1 MKGMFYD
8 QELQKQFDQD
18 GYVIIDLLQTEQVEH
33 LIKQYFDLES
43 TRGGNRKE
51 YDIQFDEDKDR
62 EITYEFTFIDSNVDY
77 KKTVFQKVVEEFQP
91 LIDKVLVNYK
101 PIIANYIH
109 KTSQKGEVPMHQ
121 NWAFVD
127 EWKYTSISV
136 WCPLVDSYKE
146 NGALQVI
153 PGSHKRFAP
162 VRGPL
167 IPWELEHLKNELVE
181 NHMIP
186 MEIKAGQAVILDD
199 SIIHYSAPNM
209 TDGLRL
215 AIQLIM
221 TPPGVPSIHFHKTE
235 DNGKE
240 VVKMYEVDH
249 EFYMQFHPWLKP
261 KEQKLIKTLPYKKV
275 DIDYPKFLKMMKK
288 KAIHEKNFLELAL
301 DKIYS

>member
-1 MKGMFYD
+1 MFYD
-8 QELQKQFDQD
+8 TEMQRKFDRD
-18 GYVIIDLLQTEQVEH
+18 GYVIIDLLSPDQVKYY
-33 LIKQYFDLES
+33 IDQYFELES

-51 YDIQFDEDKDR
+51 YDIQFEKDKEK

-77 KKTVFQKVVEEFQP
+77 KKTVFRKVSEQFKP
-91 LIDKVLVNYK
+91 LIDKYLVDYQ

-109 KTSQKGEVPMHQ
+109 KTSHKGEVPMHQ

-127 EWKYTSISV
+127 EWKYTSVSI

-146 NGALQVI
+146 NGALQVV

-167 IPWELEHLKNELVE
+167 IPWELEHLKNELVA
-181 NHMIP
+181 HDMIP

-221 TPPGVPSIHFHKTE
+221 IPPGVPSIHYHMTE
-235 DNGKE
+235 ENGKKII
-240 VVKMYEVDH
+240 KMYEVDQ

-261 KEQKLIKTLPYKKV
+261 KEQKLISSFPYKKV
-275 DIDYPKFLKMMKK
+275 EIDYPKFKRMMKR
-288 KAIHEKNFLELAL
+288 KAIHEPRNLIEKILESFNA
-301 DKIYS
+301 